1 MRIDAKGVKSYTL
14 LEISICRWKSPKYC
28 WKSPK
33 CRWGS
38 PKCRWGS
45 PDPQR
50 SNCGFAIHA
59 GQRPAIILPVD
70 LEIHR
75 N

>member
-1 MRIDAKGVKSYTL
+1 MRIDAKGVKSYAW

-38 PKCRWGS
+38 P
-45 PDPQR
+45 DPQC
-50 SNCGFAIHA
+50 SNCGFTIYA
-59 GQRPAIILPVD
+59 GQRPAIIFPVD